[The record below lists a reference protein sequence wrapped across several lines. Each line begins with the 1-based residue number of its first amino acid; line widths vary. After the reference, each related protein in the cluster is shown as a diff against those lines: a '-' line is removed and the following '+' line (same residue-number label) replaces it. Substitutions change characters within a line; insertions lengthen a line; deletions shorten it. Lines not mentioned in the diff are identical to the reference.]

1 MFFAAGQFGVF
12 IPSRWFLV
20 SFPNK
25 SVAVKELNDSRI
37 NRAVLQK
44 HFMKL
49 RFIRLRAIEG
59 HRKGAAT
66 RAANEDAR
74 SKAAAPLVAAATAQA
89 AKKAAEAKEAAET
102 QAASAAAAAR

>member
-1 MFFAAGQFGVF
+1 MGLPRLATGRN
-12 IPSRWFLV
+12 IL
-20 SFPNK
+20 
-25 SVAVKELNDSRI
+25 LRI
-37 NRAVLQK
+37 CHGR
-44 HFMKL
+44 
-49 RFIRLRAIEG
+49 R
-59 HRKGAAT
+59 RKGAAT

>member
-1 MFFAAGQFGVF
+1 
-12 IPSRWFLV
+12 
-20 SFPNK
+20 
-25 SVAVKELNDSRI
+25 
-37 NRAVLQK
+37 
-44 HFMKL
+44 MKL

-102 QAASAAAAAR
+102 QAALAAAAAKAKAAEEAAVRARVPLEACRIANLVHMLCRRPPGLAARVFA